1 MHSIRTKLSVLDTA
15 MFKMFLEA
23 NDMKD
28 VIIGSYQDRVNNYQV
43 DNRICYAYSD
53 TSVEAIASMTYMSLK
68 YGSVE
73 LAFNDFKKNQSYL
86 LTFDYENLMAV
97 QTVSEFITNL
107 KLKGEK

>member
-1 MHSIRTKLSVLDTA
+1 MHTIRTKLSVLDTA

-28 VIIGSYQDRVNNYQV
+28 IIGSYRDRVNNYQV

-53 TSVEAIASMTYMSLK
+53 TFMEAIASMTYMSLK

-73 LAFNDFKKNQSYL
+73 LAFDDFKKCIMSSDVTDPYFNW
-86 LTFDYENLMAV
+86 
-97 QTVSEFITNL
+97 IP
-107 KLKGEK
+107 

>member
-1 MHSIRTKLSVLDTA
+1 MRNRTKESQNIMHSIRTKLSVLDTA

-28 VIIGSYQDRVNNYQV
+28 IIIGSYQDRVNNYQV

-53 TSVEAIASMTYMSLK
+53 TFVEAIASMTYMSLK

-73 LAFNDFKKNQSYL
+73 LAFDDFKKCIMSSDVNDPY
-86 LTFDYENLMAV
+86 FNW
-97 QTVSEFITNL
+97 IP
-107 KLKGEK
+107 